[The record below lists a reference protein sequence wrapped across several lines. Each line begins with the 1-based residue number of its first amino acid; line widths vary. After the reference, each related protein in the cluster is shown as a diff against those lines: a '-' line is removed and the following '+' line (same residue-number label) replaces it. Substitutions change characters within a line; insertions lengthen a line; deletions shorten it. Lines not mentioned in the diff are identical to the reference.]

1 MIGFAD
7 ISHPSRVS
15 MYQEEEVSSINAQEA
30 LHVLFLFYFFLLL
43 TDLNCQAI
51 I

>member
-1 MIGFAD
+1 MPRVLQSFEG
-7 ISHPSRVS
+7 SRRDAEGGMDGQDLES
-15 MYQEEEVSSINAQEA
+15 F
-30 LHVLFLFYFFLLL
+30 FLLLL